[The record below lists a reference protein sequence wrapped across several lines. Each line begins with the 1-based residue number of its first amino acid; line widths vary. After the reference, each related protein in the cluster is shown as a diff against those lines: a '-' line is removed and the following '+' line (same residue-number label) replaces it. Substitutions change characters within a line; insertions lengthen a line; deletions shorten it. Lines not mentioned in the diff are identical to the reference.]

1 MKIAF
6 VDTDIMLDYLL
17 KREPFFEDALN
28 LMNAG
33 ARGRVKLAISV
44 MTVANLIYF
53 LRKKFTVKETQQK
66 LKVLRTFVDVPTTD
80 SHAIDEML
88 NSNFSDLEDALQR
101 ATAKQAKA
109 DVLITRN
116 AEDYKRASI
125 AIMNA
130 GEFLKVLK

>member
-88 NSNFSDLEDALQR
+88 NSNFSDLEDALQH